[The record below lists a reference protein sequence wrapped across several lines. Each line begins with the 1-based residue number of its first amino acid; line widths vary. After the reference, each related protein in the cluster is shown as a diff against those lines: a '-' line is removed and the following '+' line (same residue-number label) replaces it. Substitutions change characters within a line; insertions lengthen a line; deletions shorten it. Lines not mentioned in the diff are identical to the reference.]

1 MRNLIIINILLV
13 LILQSCSQDY
23 NIKTT
28 DFQLIEVSNEVDSN
42 IIKIISPYKSQ
53 LDIEMNEVIC
63 YTKSELKK
71 GKPES
76 KLGNFVCDLSMSIT
90 NGTADVCVFN
100 NGGLRDIISKGDV
113 TIRDIYKVMPF
124 ENELVI
130 LDLNKNEFYDLL
142 KYIIKRGGEPIGGL
156 SIVEKK
162 DTILSSFNNDS
173 IIRVLTTD
181 YLANGGDK
189 MKFFNNKEQKKVGIK
204 LRDAIIQFCKE
215 SDTLRIQLDNRI
227 TIVENDK

>member
-23 NIKTT
+23 SIKST
-28 DFQLIEVSNEVDSN
+28 DFQVIEVSNEVDSN

-63 YTKSELKK
+63 YTKNDLTR
-71 GKPES
+71 GKPEGT
-76 KLGNFVCDLSMSIT
+76 LGDFVCDLSMSIA
-90 NGTADVCVFN
+90 NGKADICVFN
-100 NGGLRDIISKGDV
+100 NGGLRDVILKGDI

-142 KYIIKRGGEPIGGL
+142 KYITQKRWGTYWGFKYYR
-156 SIVEKK
+156 KK
-162 DTILSSFNNDS
+162 RYN
-173 IIRVLTTD
+173 II
-181 YLANGGDK
+181 
-189 MKFFNNKEQKKVGIK
+189 FF
-204 LRDAIIQFCKE
+204 
-215 SDTLRIQLDNRI
+215 
-227 TIVENDK
+227 

>member
-100 NGGLRDIISKGDV
+100 NGGLRDIISKGDI

>member
-1 MRNLIIINILLV
+1 MRNLIFINILLV

-23 NIKTT
+23 SVKST
-28 DFQLIEVSNEVDSN
+28 DFQIIEVSNEADSN

-71 GKPES
+71 GKPEG
-76 KLGNFVCDLSMSIT
+76 KLGNFVCDLSMSMA

-100 NGGLRDIISKGDV
+100 NGGLRDVISKGDI

-130 LDLNKNEFYDLL
+130 LDLNKNEF
-142 KYIIKRGGEPIGGL
+142 
-156 SIVEKK
+156 
-162 DTILSSFNNDS
+162 
-173 IIRVLTTD
+173 
-181 YLANGGDK
+181 
-189 MKFFNNKEQKKVGIK
+189 
-204 LRDAIIQFCKE
+204 
-215 SDTLRIQLDNRI
+215 
-227 TIVENDK
+227 

>member
-100 NGGLRDIISKGDV
+100 NGGLRDIISKGDI

-142 KYIIKRGGEPIGGL
+142 KYIIKRGGEPVGGL

>member
-100 NGGLRDIISKGDV
+100 NGGLRDIISKGDI

-142 KYIIKRGGEPIGGL
+142 KYIIKRGGEPVGGL

-189 MKFFNNKEQKKVGIK
+189 MKFFKNKEQKKVGIK

-215 SDTLRIQLDNRI
+215 NDTLRIQLDNRI
-227 TIVENDK
+227 TIIENDK

>member
-71 GKPES
+71 E
-76 KLGNFVCDLSMSIT
+76 NQ
-90 NGTADVCVFN
+90 
-100 NGGLRDIISKGDV
+100 
-113 TIRDIYKVMPF
+113 KV
-124 ENELVI
+124 N
-130 LDLNKNEFYDLL
+130 
-142 KYIIKRGGEPIGGL
+142 
-156 SIVEKK
+156 
-162 DTILSSFNNDS
+162 
-173 IIRVLTTD
+173 
-181 YLANGGDK
+181 
-189 MKFFNNKEQKKVGIK
+189 
-204 LRDAIIQFCKE
+204 
-215 SDTLRIQLDNRI
+215 
-227 TIVENDK
+227 